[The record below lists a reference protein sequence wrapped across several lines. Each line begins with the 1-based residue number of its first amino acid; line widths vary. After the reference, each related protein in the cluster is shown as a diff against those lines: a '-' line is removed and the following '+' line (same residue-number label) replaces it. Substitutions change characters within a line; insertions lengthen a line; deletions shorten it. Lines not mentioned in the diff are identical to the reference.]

1 MGCYPPGCSPCDRLY
16 RCPSHIPWVIV
27 AKAEVYLLSF
37 LAYFLVQVT
46 ITPPG
51 CSTCDRSYRCSHT
64 LAVLDCLEL
73 VSYTLVPCR
82 DDLSWLHIYE
92 ASSDWLHSVALSS
105 MTGGTFRTCTKVS
118 TEHVTEHIRYQ
129 TKRWEWHRTSW
140 KSRLFTPDSIIS
152 ISTHCAGLPS
162 LNLWGCRNITD
173 ASN

>member
-92 ASSDWLHSVALSS
+92 ASSDCRTLIDDWWDVPYMYQSKYWTCDRAHSVPNQTLGVTSYKLEITTLYSWQHHINIYSLCWTAIIKS
-105 MTGGTFRTCTKVS
+105 MGMPQYYRC
-118 TEHVTEHIRYQ
+118 
-129 TKRWEWHRTSW
+129 
-140 KSRLFTPDSIIS
+140 
-152 ISTHCAGLPS
+152 
-162 LNLWGCRNITD
+162 
-173 ASN
+173 